1 MKFSRTIISYV
12 LISNLVGC
20 SLSATNLKEDR
31 PYIGSTT
38 THNLPAVEPV
48 RSISSFSDSLNCMDD
63 LLRQSNIGETVIAV
77 KTIKDPSTKA
87 GVAASEM
94 IMTALSQMSKTSG
107 AFKVA
112 DFEIDPLKQDT
123 VQTLTNL
130 LLPTGSMQIPAP
142 QLYISGAVSYVDQ
155 NEIGRA
161 HV

>member
-1 MKFSRTIISYV
+1 MKFSRTLISYV

-38 THNLPAVEPV
+38 AHNLPAVEPV

-63 LLRQSNIGETVIAV
+63 LLRQSNVSETVIAV

-107 AFKVA
+107 H
-112 DFEIDPLKQDT
+112 LKS
-123 VQTLTNL
+123 LIL
-130 LLPTGSMQIPAP
+130 KSIL
-142 QLYISGAVSYVDQ
+142 
-155 NEIGRA
+155 
-161 HV
+161 

>member
-1 MKFSRTIISYV
+1 MKFSRTLISYV

-38 THNLPAVEPV
+38 THNLPAVDPV

-63 LLRQSNIGETVIAV
+63 LLRQSNVSETVIAV

-112 DFEIDPLKQDT
+112 DFEIDQQEVCKFRHLNFIFLGQYLMWIK
-123 VQTLTNL
+123 
-130 LLPTGSMQIPAP
+130 M
-142 QLYISGAVSYVDQ
+142 YYVSL
-155 NEIGRA
+155 IT
-161 HV
+161 